1 MAGKLAKAAVEAA
14 TASEPIAAGIN
25 KVAKKTQLRPSTK
38 RPSKKNAPTAQ
49 EAAGLK
55 KTAPTKRPIAKT
67 VIDGTVE
74 TDAHRKGRSL
84 KKTSSKKPAMDD
96 SHMLDIKRRYLE
108 INEAPPMTATITSI
122 TEKLLITREI
132 EHLRKIK
139 RKEVQ
144 LVLWRRAAI
153 PAFMT
158 ALSDP
163 ALPKEALPSFKGT
176 FHPNELADVLK
187 ERTAKLVQAIGKDMV
202 KELIQDICLLAHAF
216 AAATSTEQIRV
227 RLERVGD
234 DGCAYWHQDSVP
246 YRLVA
251 TYRGPCTEFVHPDH
265 SNATLRKRKGDSQH
279 AQAFTHSDV
288 ALFKGRGPT
297 EYGDPLL
304 HHPGIVHRSP
314 RIKGSRIHRLIL
326 VLNLPDDEE
335 EEEEEEE
342 DALRISQCV
351 GR

>member
-1 MAGKLAKAAVEAA
+1 MVGKLAKAAVEAA

-55 KTAPTKRPIAKT
+55 KTAPTKRPIAKK

-74 TDAHRKGRSL
+74 TAAHRKGRSL

-108 INEAPPMTATITSI
+108 INEAPPMTATVTSI
-122 TEKLLITREI
+122 TEKVLITREI

-139 RKEVQ
+139 RKE
-144 LVLWRRAAI
+144 AAGPLASCSYSGVYDGAI
-153 PAFMT
+153 RPCSA
-158 ALSDP
+158 
-163 ALPKEALPSFKGT
+163 EGALPSFKGT

-216 AAATSTEQIRV
+216 AAAASTEQIRV

-234 DGCAYWHQDSVP
+234 DGCAYWHQGSVP

-265 SNATLRKRKGDSQH
+265 SNATLRKRKEDSQH